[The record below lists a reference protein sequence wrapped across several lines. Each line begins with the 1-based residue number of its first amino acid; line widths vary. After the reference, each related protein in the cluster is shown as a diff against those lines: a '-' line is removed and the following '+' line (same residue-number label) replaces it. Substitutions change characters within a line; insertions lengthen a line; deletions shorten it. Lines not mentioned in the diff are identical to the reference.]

1 MRLLEF
7 TLIYIGLPVLLW
19 VTSEQTML
27 LPILWLG
34 GVIAWTLLRYGRR
47 NHQSPAVPPV
57 VTVRRESMVI
67 LLRFIGVACGLTLAL
82 YFYHPDWL
90 FWLPRKSLGLWGL
103 IMVAYPLLSVLPQAL
118 VYRLLF
124 EQRYARCFSTAR
136 LSFTVGTLVFCLAH
150 LPFNNF
156 WALLFTL
163 PGGFLFLRTFRRTG
177 SMGLSILEH
186 TLYGDLLFTIGWG
199 VCLAS
204 GGTQQFF
211 LNLK

>member
-7 TLIYIGLPVLLW
+7 TLFYIGLPLLLW
-19 VTSEQTML
+19 VTSVQTML

-34 GVIAWTLLRYGRR
+34 SLFAGIMLGYGRD
-47 NHQSPAVPPV
+47 NHPPPEGEPAVKI
-57 VTVRRESMVI
+57 RRELAVI
-67 LLRFIGVACGLTLAL
+67 LLRFIAVAFGLTLAL
-82 YFYHPDWL
+82 YFYHPEWL

-103 IMVAYPLLSVLPQAL
+103 IIVAYPLLSVCPQAL
-118 VYRLLF
+118 IYRLLF
-124 EQRYARCFSTAR
+124 ERRYAKSFSTPR
-136 LSFTVGTLVFCLAH
+136 LSLVVGTLVFCLAH

-163 PGGFLFLRTFRRTG
+163 PGGFLFLRTYRRTN
-177 SMGLSILEH
+177 SLWLSTLEH

-204 GGTQQFF
+204 AGTQQFF
-211 LNLK
+211 LGR